1 LARRSA
7 AFQAMPQGR
16 GRHDESVST
25 DPLPRLT
32 ILPGTQLVLF
42 LVELDQAA
50 TLLAWRVHRF
60 LEGLK
65 AASDL
70 LGFVDLQREEDE
82 LEDLLH
88 WSGNV

>member
-1 LARRSA
+1 MNGVTSRS
-7 AFQAMPQGR
+7 
-16 GRHDESVST
+16 
-25 DPLPRLT
+25 LPHRT
-32 ILPGTQLVLF
+32 ILPGTQQVLF

-50 TLLAWRVHRF
+50 TLLASRVHRF

-65 AASDL
+65 AATDL

-82 LEDLLH
+82 LEDLLP

>member
-1 LARRSA
+1 
-7 AFQAMPQGR
+7 
-16 GRHDESVST
+16 VSPLFGPWLT
-25 DPLPRLT
+25 HAPGTMNGVTVHPLPHLT
-32 ILPGTQLVLF
+32 ILPGTQRVLF
-42 LVELDQAA
+42 LVELDPAT
-50 TLLAWRVHRF
+50 TLLAWRPRRF

-82 LEDLLH
+82 LDELLH